1 MGKEPEREPISV
13 ELCPRNKI
21 SSQSAHAIAKHQEI
35 LRQTRKSFRKE
46 KNSQKNE
53 PRENIEKC
61 VLFFTD
67 FSVWKN
73 PFFGLS

>member
-1 MGKEPEREPISV
+1 MGKEQEREPISV

-53 PRENIEKC
+53 RRERTLEN
-61 VLFFTD
+61 VFFFFLSGKIR
-67 FSVWKN
+67 FS
-73 PFFGLS
+73 G

>member
-53 PRENIEKC
+53 PRERTLEN
-61 VLFFTD
+61 VFFFLLFFLSGQIR
-67 FSVWKN
+67 FS
-73 PFFGLS
+73 G